1 MLIKKNIGECA
12 RGFTL
17 IELVAFIVVVGL
29 SITAIGS
36 VFQYSVIRIQDPLIN
51 SHLLSM
57 AQSQLDEVLSR
68 KFDENTPTGGVPA
81 CGTSVPCIGIGN
93 GIGLDADEDLT
104 LINTLDDVD
113 DFHLYADIPEVG
125 YTRTISVVSAGVDF
139 GVVNE
144 QAKRIT
150 VTVTSPQ
157 GLAMSLTSYRFNF

>member
-1 MLIKKNIGECA
+1 MRIKKNTA
-12 RGFTL
+12 MRVQGFTL
-17 IELVAFIVVVGL
+17 IELVAFIVVIGL

-36 VFQYSVIRIQDPLIN
+36 VFQYSVVRIQDPLIN

-81 CGTSVPCIGIGN
+81 CGGSAPCAGIGIEAG
-93 GIGLDADEDLT
+93 EELT
-104 LINTLDDVD
+104 SITTLDDVD
-113 DFHLYADIPEVG
+113 DFHLYQDVPEVG
-125 YTRTISVVSAGVDF
+125 YTREVSVVNAGTDF
-139 GVVNE
+139 GVDNE

-157 GLAMSLTSYRFNF
+157 GVAMSLASYRFNF